1 MYKVTDYQ
9 ILQRSSLLHRQKQIL
24 DDFTT
29 PLRPIY
35 LAPTPSIPILL
46 TKNTHDFFV
55 TPSRVQ
61 TTTVI
66 QKSHKPVVWLTD
78 EITGRG
84 QGCRS
89 FFFFFSLLL
98 FFSLSRSSLNC
109 FRTKSP
115 GNEETPPSLPP
126 QPLTQMRFARFRNI
140 NCAPPVKRMPAR
152 ALLSLSSS
160 LFGRELSPA
169 RGVLRYLRLCNLIK

>member
-1 MYKVTDYQ
+1 MREWNKDPPSKTNP
-9 ILQRSSLLHRQKQIL
+9 RWFHN
-24 DDFTT
+24 T
-29 PLRPIY
+29 PETY
-35 LAPTPSIPILL
+35 LPGPWPPSIPILL

-55 TPSRVQ
+55 TLESKRLE

-89 FFFFFSLLL
+89 FFSSL
-98 FFSLSRSSLNC
+98 FFPSLSCSSLNC

-115 GNEETPPSLPP
+115 RNEETPPSLPLH
-126 QPLTQMRFARFRNI
+126 PLTQMCFARFRNI